1 MNDLRAAKI
10 KSHRRNIQRY
20 SRLLETNL
28 TDLERRYLHKCIAE
42 EQVELK
48 RWTFKSSQPER
59 ELTVPSVVL
68 AAPFLAAGTPS
79 AKNDNGKRLP
89 E

>member
-1 MNDLRAAKI
+1 MNDLRTAKI

-20 SRLLETNL
+20 SRLLATNL
-28 TDLERRYLHKCIAE
+28 TDLERQYLHKCIAE

-48 RWTFKSSQPER
+48 RWTFQSSQPER
-59 ELTVPSVVL
+59 ELIVPSGVL
-68 AAPFLAAGTPS
+68 APFLAAGTLS
-79 AKNDNGKRLP
+79 AKNDSGKRLP